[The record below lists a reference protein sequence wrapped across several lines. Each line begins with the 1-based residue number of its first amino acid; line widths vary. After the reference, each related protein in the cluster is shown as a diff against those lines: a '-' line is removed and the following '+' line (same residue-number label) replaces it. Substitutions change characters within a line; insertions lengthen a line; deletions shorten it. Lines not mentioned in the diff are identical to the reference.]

1 MRSALYAGVVTHSR
15 LRPRRHR
22 LSYRVFSLLI
32 DLDELASLDRL
43 RLFGHNRA
51 AVFSFFDRD
60 HGAGDGDIGPWVAAQ
75 LAAAGIRLARP
86 AIRVLCY
93 PRIFGYVFN
102 PLTVYF
108 CTDGDVLRAIL
119 YEVHN
124 TFGEW
129 RTYVIAVQPGASTV
143 EQSCAKELYV
153 SPFIDMDCAYRF
165 HIEPPGEKV
174 LIGVDDIDADGLLLR
189 ASFTGERQELTD
201 ANLLRA
207 FLAYPLMTLK
217 VTAAIHWEAL
227 KLMLKGVPAFRHRKA
242 AARVATSVVTRR
254 DPGRPASAASRQSEA
269 APARP

>member
-1 MRSALYAGVVTHSR
+1 MRSALYAGKVVHAR
-15 LRPRRHR
+15 LRPKRHK
-22 LSYRVFSLLI
+22 LSYRVFSLLL
-32 DLDELASLDRL
+32 DLDELEVLSRSL

-51 AVFSFFDRD
+51 ALFSFQDRD
-60 HGAGDGDIGPWVAAQ
+60 HAGGKSPRQWVLDQ
-75 LAAAGIRLARP
+75 MQAAGLALRDP
-86 AIRVLCY
+86 KISVLCY
-93 PRIFGYVFN
+93 PRILGYVFN
-102 PLTVYF
+102 PLTVWF
-108 CTDGDVLRAIL
+108 CRDGDELKAIL

-254 DPGRPASAASRQSEA
+254 GPGRAASAASRQSEA
-269 APARP
+269 APAGP

>member
-124 TFGEW
+124 TFGEK
-129 RTYVIAVQPGASTV
+129 RTYVMRVAAGGERRV
-143 EQSCAKELYV
+143 EQACGKELYV
-153 SPFIDMDCAYRF
+153 SPFVPMDCVYRF
-165 HIEPPGEKV
+165 DIEPPEERV
-174 LIGVDDIDADGLLLR
+174 LIGISETDREGLLLR
-189 ASFTGERQELTD
+189 ASFTGARQELSDRT
-201 ANLLRA
+201 LRRA
-207 FLAYPLMTLK
+207 LFAYPLMTLK

-227 KLMLKGVPAFRHRKA
+227 KLWLKGVPYLARKPA
-242 AARVATSVVTRR
+242 AARVATTVV
-254 DPGRPASAASRQSEA
+254 D
-269 APARP
+269 